1 MIGLVRAEFGLT
13 ALAGTG
19 LSFEGYF
26 RRSLFYGGRH
36 WVAINKFLETNDLS
50 HLEAF
55 VGLELR
61 DSQGRFHPF
70 EGRPNVLR
78 SR

>member
-1 MIGLVRAEFGLT
+1 METRGKLRDVTGPRDT
-13 ALAGTG
+13 A
-19 LSFEGYF
+19 SDI
-26 RRSLFYGGRH
+26 GRH

-61 DSQGRFHPF
+61 DSQGRSI
-70 EGRPNVLR
+70 R
-78 SR
+78 SRVVQCCAETRQRR

>member
-1 MIGLVRAEFGLT
+1 MATRGKLRDVTVPRDT
-13 ALAGTG
+13 AGDI
-19 LSFEGYF
+19 
-26 RRSLFYGGRH
+26 GRH

-50 HLEAF
+50 HLGPF

-78 SR
+78 KLDSVGELSFVDI